1 MLSILIGDLQ
11 TRVFRERTPVP
22 HIQKEYGLNVP
33 KGERHFQSGINQKKL
48 MSQILPIGQDVHR
61 ALDNP
66 MVDTSMLEEY
76 ISCDYAFGALL
87 PDSPPDSGSEPC
99 SPPQINGR
107 MHPTCWSNGLQPS
120 RLTHSS
126 ESCRYMDRSPN
137 PGPGVHNLPAS
148 RDSCM
153 KVNNQGTSWNGSP
166 PPPCME
172 YDYQY
177 IQQMVSPSNRSSFS
191 SSKKRKHLHLEER
204 ENCTQTWNLDSSQT
218 PPADCMMDM
227 HGYESDG
234 QTVSS
239 IDKCYQSLMWKPYQT
254 SYWSSLYNAHS
265 EQIPAVGYQV
275 ITDKGFNFSTV
286 DEAYVC
292 QKKNHFQV
300 TVHIRVLGNPKY
312 IKTQLGLNPVDS
324 FYLKVFG
331 VKVEAMN
338 QTITIEQSQ
347 SDRTKRAFNPVTVN
361 LPPDQVTKVTLG
373 RLHFSETTANNMR
386 KKGKPNPDQR
396 YFMLVVGLYAVS
408 KEEPH
413 LVVAHVSERIIV
425 RASNPGQFE
434 NDNDVLWQRG
444 HVPETVV
451 SHGRVGI
458 NTDTPD
464 EALVV
469 CGNVKVMG
477 TVMHPSDSRAKRNI
491 QEVDTMEQL
500 RRIAQMRLVE
510 YDYKPEFATIM
521 GIDSL
526 HETGIIAQEVKNVL
540 PHAVKETG
548 NVTCENGETIEN
560 FLMVDKDQIFMENVG
575 AVKQLC
581 KLTNNLEMR
590 IEELE
595 LWNQKLA
602 KLKRISSLKQTT
614 SERSP
619 SRFNNINHVPLQ
631 MKAAPIK
638 AKIISG
644 RKEEDL
650 QVPPK
655 QQQCSKRIFQTTVIA
670 LISVM
675 ALCAL
680 TISTLYVLYVQEE
693 AIEREPPPS
702 QNNFTDIAS
711 SLMPSVYTTMMATT
725 KSMSTTTTQSSGG
738 QEINFCDILPC
749 DQEYCCSIQ
758 QTKLRNISYEK
769 RQYSEKRSPNKVSI
783 KTRWLDKPGF
793 SSDWIDTSISS
804 IQIVENQQIIDRH
817 FCRKSLH
824 CGSGIYFYAIPV
836 NKYTPTNMR
845 ITLEINTTEPLIIYQ
860 CKMTLG
866 NICNRGTYNRNKR
879 EVSPESTQGLQHH
892 WILPVARLFD
902 SEYHFRV
909 ATPDLA
915 NCSTDSHFAGF
926 LYTDY
931 FFYFYRECN

>member
-1 MLSILIGDLQ
+1 MRHCSNFSKARMYTEPWIILWWIQACWRSILAVTMHLDHC
-11 TRVFRERTPVP
+11 R
-22 HIQKEYGLNVP
+22 
-33 KGERHFQSGINQKKL
+33 
-48 MSQILPIGQDVHR
+48 IL
-61 ALDNP
+61 
-66 MVDTSMLEEY
+66 
-76 ISCDYAFGALL
+76 
-87 PDSPPDSGSEPC
+87 
-99 SPPQINGR
+99 
-107 MHPTCWSNGLQPS
+107 LQPS
-120 RLTHSS
+120 LSINSS
-126 ESCRYMDRSPN
+126 GSCRYMEQSAN
-137 PGPGVHNLPAS
+137 HSLLAS
-148 RDSCM
+148 QNSCL
-153 KVNNQGTSWNGSP
+153 KLNSQGLAWNGSSP
-166 PPPCME
+166 PSCME
-172 YDYQY
+172 YSYPY
-177 IQQMVSPSNRSSFS
+177 IQQSVSPSSRSSFS
-191 SSKKRKHLHLEER
+191 SSKKRKHVHLEER
-204 ENCTQTWNLDSSQT
+204 ENWSHNWNMDTRQT

-239 IDKCYQSLMWKPYQT
+239 IDKCYQSLTWKPYQT
-254 SYWSSLYNAHS
+254 SYWHSLYNAHS

-286 DEAYVC
+286 DDAYVC

-300 TVHIRVLGNPKY
+300 TAHIRVLGNPKY
-312 IKTQLGLNPVDS
+312 IKTQQGLNPVDS
-324 FYLKVFG
+324 FNLKVFG

-347 SDRTKRAFNPVTVN
+347 SDRSKRPFNPVTVN

-396 YFMLVVGLYAVS
+396 YFMLVVGLYAVT
-408 KEEPH
+408 KEEPF

-491 QEVDTMEQL
+491 QEVDTMDQL

-510 YDYKPEFATIM
+510 YDYRPEFATMM
-521 GIDSL
+521 GIDAL
-526 HETGIIAQEVKNVL
+526 HETGIIAQEVRNVL
-540 PHAVKETG
+540 PHAVRETG
-548 NVTCENGETIEN
+548 NITCENGETIEN
-560 FLMVDKDQIFMENVG
+560 LLMVDKDQIFMENVG

-614 SERSP
+614 SERST
-619 SRFNNINHVPLQ
+619 SRFSKINHVPLQ
-631 MKAAPIK
+631 KKAAPIK
-638 AKIISG
+638 AK
-644 RKEEDL
+644 K
-650 QVPPK
+650 VPTK
-655 QQQCSKRIFQTTVIA
+655 QQQCSRRIFQTTVIA

-680 TISTLYVLYVQEE
+680 TISTLYILYVQEE
-693 AIEREPPPS
+693 AIEREPPPPS
-702 QNNFTDIAS
+702 QNSFTDIAS
-711 SLMPSVYTTMMATT
+711 SLLPPIHTTMAITA
-725 KSMSTTTTQSSGG
+725 SMSTTQNPSAGR

-758 QTKLRNISYEK
+758 ESKQRNIAYENK
-769 RQYSEKRSPNKVSI
+769 QHSEKRNLSEVATNR
-783 KTRWLDKPGF
+783 RWPDKPGH

-804 IQIVENQQIIDRH
+804 MQIVENQQVIDRH
-817 FCRKSLH
+817 FCRKSLQ
-824 CGSGIYFYAIPV
+824 CGSGIYFHAIPV

-860 CKMTLG
+860 CKITLG
-866 NICNRGTYNRNKR
+866 NICNRGIYHRKKR
-879 EVSPESTQGLQHH
+879 DVSPESTQGLQHS
-892 WILPVARLFD
+892 WILPVARVFD

-915 NCSTDSHFAGF
+915 NCATDPHFAGI

-931 FFYFYRECN
+931 FLYFYRECS

>member
-1 MLSILIGDLQ
+1 MDRLDVLGENEALQ
-11 TRVFRERTPVP
+11 QFIED
-22 HIQKEYGLNVP
+22 
-33 KGERHFQSGINQKKL
+33 
-48 MSQILPIGQDVHR
+48 QDVHR

-66 MVDTSMLEEY
+66 MVDTRMLEEY
-76 ISCDYAFGALL
+76 ISSDYAFGALL

-99 SPPQINGR
+99 SPPQINGPI
-107 MHPTCWSNGLQPS
+107 HPTCWSIGLQPS
-120 RLTHSS
+120 LSTHSS
-126 ESCRYMDRSPN
+126 GSCRYVEQSLN
-137 PGPGVHNLPAS
+137 SGIHALSAS
-148 RDSCM
+148 QDNCM
-153 KVNNQGTSWNGSP
+153 KVNSQGTAWNGSP
-166 PPPCME
+166 PPSCME
-172 YDYQY
+172 YNYPY
-177 IQQMVSPSNRSSFS
+177 TQQRVSPSSRSSFS
-191 SSKKRKHLHLEER
+191 SSKKRKLVHLEER
-204 ENCTQTWNLDSSQT
+204 ENWSQAWNVDTRQT
-218 PPADCMMDM
+218 PPSDCMMDG
-227 HGYESDG
+227 HGYESDE

-239 IDKCYQSLMWKPYQT
+239 IDKCYQSLTWKPFQT
-254 SYWSSLYNAHS
+254 SNWSSLYNALS
-265 EQIPAVGYQV
+265 QQIPAVGYQV

-286 DEAYVC
+286 DDAYVC

-312 IKTQLGLNPVDS
+312 VKTQLGLNPVDN
-324 FYLKVFG
+324 FYLRVFG

-338 QTITIEQSQ
+338 QAITIEQSQ
-347 SDRTKRAFNPVTVN
+347 SDRSKRPFNPVTVT

-408 KEEPH
+408 KEESY

-434 NDNDVLWQRG
+434 NDNDVLWQKG

-458 NTDTPD
+458 NTDSPD

-491 QEVDTMEQL
+491 QEVDSMEQL

-510 YDYKPEFATIM
+510 YDYRPEFASVM

-526 HETGIIAQEVKNVL
+526 HETGIIAQEVRNVL
-540 PHAVKETG
+540 PHAVKQTG
-548 NVTCENGETIEN
+548 DVTCQNGETIEN
-560 FLMVDKDQIFMENVG
+560 LLMVDKDQIFMENVG

-619 SRFNNINHVPLQ
+619 SRFSKISQVPLQ
-631 MKAAPIK
+631 KKAPAIK
-638 AKIISG
+638 PKKVSG
-644 RKEEDL
+644 RKEELL
-650 QVPPK
+650 QVPTK

-680 TISTLYVLYVQEE
+680 TISTLYILYVQEE
-693 AIEREPPPS
+693 AIEREPPPT

-711 SLMPSVYTTMMATT
+711 SLIPSVYTTMTI
-725 KSMSTTTTQSSGG
+725 KNSMSTTTPHSSAEG
-738 QEINFCDILPC
+738 QEISFCDILPC

-758 QTKLRNISYEK
+758 QSKMRDMSYEK
-769 RQYSEKRSPNKVSI
+769 WLYSEPRNLSKVETNG
-783 KTRWLDKPGF
+783 KWHNKPGF

-804 IQIVENQQIIDRH
+804 MQIMENQQVISRH
-817 FCRKSLH
+817 FCRKSLQ

-836 NKYTPTNMR
+836 NKYTPINLR

-860 CKMTLG
+860 CRMTLG
-866 NICNRGTYNRNKR
+866 NICNRGTYNRKKR
-879 EVSPESTQGLQHH
+879 EASPESTQGLQHQ

-915 NCSTDSHFAGF
+915 NCSTDQHFAGI

-931 FFYFYRECN
+931 FLYFYRECN

>member
-1 MLSILIGDLQ
+1 MDRVDVLGENEALQ
-11 TRVFRERTPVP
+11 QFFEVIHFPSPEESV
-22 HIQKEYGLNVP
+22 HLNDC
-33 KGERHFQSGINQKKL
+33 
-48 MSQILPIGQDVHR
+48 QDVHR

-76 ISCDYAFGALL
+76 ICGALL

-99 SPPQINGR
+99 SPPQIIGR
-107 MHPTCWSNGLQPS
+107 IPPACWSSGLQS
-120 RLTHSS
+120 SLLTHSS
-126 ESCRYMDRSPN
+126 GSCRYVEQSPN
-137 PGPGVHNLPAS
+137 IGGHSLPAQQ
-148 RDSCM
+148 DSCM
-153 KVNNQGTSWNGSP
+153 KMNSQGTAWNGSP
-166 PPPCME
+166 PPSCME
-172 YDYQY
+172 YSYPY
-177 IQQMVSPSNRSSFS
+177 IQQRVSPSNRSSFS
-191 SSKKRKHLHLEER
+191 SSKKRKHIQLEES
-204 ENCTQTWNLDSSQT
+204 ENWSQTWTMDKRLT
-218 PPADCMMDM
+218 PPVDT

-239 IDKCYQSLMWKPYQT
+239 IDKNYQSLTWKPYQT
-254 SYWSSLYNAHS
+254 SYWNNLCNANS
-265 EQIPAVGYQV
+265 EQIPTVGYHV

-286 DEAYVC
+286 DDAYVC

-300 TVHIRVLGNPKY
+300 TVHIRVIGNPKY
-312 IKTQLGLNPVDS
+312 IKTQMGLNPVDS
-324 FYLKVFG
+324 FYMKVFG

-396 YFMLVVGLYAVS
+396 YFMLVIGLYAVT
-408 KEEPH
+408 KEETC
-413 LVVAHVSERIIV
+413 LVVAHVSERII
-425 RASNPGQFE
+425 ASNPGQFE

-444 HVPETVV
+444 HLPETLV

-458 NTDTPD
+458 NTDSPD

-477 TVMHPSDSRAKRNI
+477 MVMHPSDSRAKRNI
-491 QEVDTMEQL
+491 QEVDSLEQL
-500 RRIAQMRLVE
+500 RRIAKMRLVE

-540 PHAVKETG
+540 PHAVKEAG
-548 NVTCENGETIEN
+548 NVTCKNGETIEN

-602 KLKRISSLKQTT
+602 KLKRISSLKQNN
-614 SERSP
+614 SERSH
-619 SRFNNINHVPLQ
+619 SRYNKINHVPLQ
-631 MKAAPIK
+631 NKAAPIK
-638 AKIISG
+638 PKNISG
-644 RKEEDL
+644 RKEEYL
-650 QVPPK
+650 KVPTKK
-655 QQQCSKRIFQTTVIA
+655 QQCPKRIFQTTVIA

-680 TISTLYVLYVQEE
+680 TISTLYILYVQEE
-693 AIEREPPPS
+693 AIDREQPPL
-702 QNNFTDIAS
+702 QNNFTDIAT
-711 SLMPSVYTTMMATT
+711 SLMPVYTTMAATL
-725 KSMSTTTTQSSGG
+725 SMSTTTQHSPAGG

-758 QTKLRNISYEK
+758 ESKLRNSFEK
-769 RQYSEKRSPNKVSI
+769 KPYLLKRNLSNIAAS
-783 KTRWLDKPGF
+783 RGWHEKPGF
-793 SSDWIDTSISS
+793 SSDWIDTSIRSM
-804 IQIVENQQIIDRH
+804 QIVESQQVLDHH
-817 FCRKSLH
+817 FCRKSLQ
-824 CGSGIYFYAIPV
+824 CGSGTYFYAIPV

-866 NICNRGTYNRNKR
+866 NICNRGTYNRKKR
-879 EVSPESTQGLQHH
+879 DASPESTQGLQHH
-892 WILPVARLFD
+892 WTLPVARLFD

-915 NCSTDSHFAGF
+915 NCSTDPHFAGI

-931 FFYFYRECN
+931 YLYFYRECN

>member
-1 MLSILIGDLQ
+1 MDRLDVLGENEALQ
-11 TRVFRERTPVP
+11 QFFE
-22 HIQKEYGLNVP
+22 
-33 KGERHFQSGINQKKL
+33 
-48 MSQILPIGQDVHR
+48 GQDVHR

-76 ISCDYAFGALL
+76 ISSDYAFGALL

-107 MHPTCWSNGLQPS
+107 IHTTCWSNGLQPS
-120 RLTHSS
+120 LTTRVSG
-126 ESCRYMDRSPN
+126 SCRYMEQSPN
-137 PGPGVHNLPAS
+137 PGVRSHPTS
-148 RDSCM
+148 QDSCM
-153 KVNNQGTSWNGSP
+153 KVNNQGSAWNGSSP
-166 PPPCME
+166 PSCME
-172 YDYQY
+172 YNYPH
-177 IQQMVSPSNRSSFS
+177 IQPRVTPSNRSSVS
-191 SSKKRKHLHLEER
+191 SSKKRKHVHLEER
-204 ENCTQTWNLDSSQT
+204 EDWSKAWNVDTRQKS
-218 PPADCMMDM
+218 PADCMIDV

-239 IDKCYQSLMWKPYQT
+239 IDRCYQSLAWKPYQT
-254 SYWSSLYNAHS
+254 ASWSSLYNTHS
-265 EQIPAVGYQV
+265 EQIPALGYQV

-286 DEAYVC
+286 DDAYVC

-312 IKTQLGLNPVDS
+312 VRTQMGLNPVDS
-324 FYLKVFG
+324 FHLKVFG
-331 VKVEAMN
+331 VKVEATN

-347 SDRTKRAFNPVTVN
+347 ADRSKRPFHPVTVT

-396 YFMLVVGLYAVS
+396 YFMLVIGLYAVS
-408 KEEPH
+408 KGEPY

-477 TVMHPSDSRAKRNI
+477 TVMHPSDRRAKRNI

-510 YDYKPEFATIM
+510 YDYRPEFATTM

-526 HETGIIAQEVKNVL
+526 HETGIIAQEVRNVL
-540 PHAVKETG
+540 PHAVKEAG

-560 FLMVDKDQIFMENVG
+560 LLMVDKDQIFMENVG

-619 SRFNNINHVPLQ
+619 SRFSKISHVPLQ
-631 MKAAPIK
+631 KAAPMK
-638 AKIISG
+638 PKKVSG
-644 RKEEDL
+644 RKEDH
-650 QVPPK
+650 QVPTK
-655 QQQCSKRIFQTTVIA
+655 QQQCSKRIFQTTVMA

-680 TISTLYVLYVQEE
+680 TISTLYILYVQEE
-693 AIEREPPPS
+693 AIEREPPS
-702 QNNFTDIAS
+702 SVNNFTDITS
-711 SLMPSVYTTMMATT
+711 SLLPSIYTTLAIT
-725 KSMSTTTTQSSGG
+725 KSMSTTTRDSSGGG
-738 QEINFCDILPC
+738 QEISFCDILPC

-758 QTKLRNISYEK
+758 QSKLRDISYE
-769 RQYSEKRSPNKVSI
+769 REQYPE
-783 KTRWLDKPGF
+783 TRNLSKLATKWRWHNKPGY

-804 IQIVENQQIIDRH
+804 MQIVENQHVINRH
-817 FCRKSLH
+817 FCRKSLQ

-845 ITLEINTTEPLIIYQ
+845 ITLEINTTEPLIVYQ
-860 CKMTLG
+860 CKVTLG
-866 NICNRGTYNRNKR
+866 NICNRGTFNRKKR
-879 EVSPESTQGLQHH
+879 EASPESTQGLQHQ
-892 WILPVARLFD
+892 WILPAARLFD

-915 NCSTDSHFAGF
+915 NCSTDPHFAGI

-931 FFYFYRECN
+931 FLYFYRECK

>member
-1 MLSILIGDLQ
+1 MDPLDVLGENEALQ
-11 TRVFRERTPVP
+11 QFFE
-22 HIQKEYGLNVP
+22 
-33 KGERHFQSGINQKKL
+33 
-48 MSQILPIGQDVHR
+48 
-61 ALDNP
+61 
-66 MVDTSMLEEY
+66 
-76 ISCDYAFGALL
+76 
-87 PDSPPDSGSEPC
+87 
-99 SPPQINGR
+99 GR
-107 MHPTCWSNGLQPS
+107 IHPTPWSNGLQPS
-120 RLTHSS
+120 LSTNSS
-126 ESCRYMDRSPN
+126 GSCRYMEQSPN
-137 PGPGVHNLPAS
+137 SGGHSLPAS
-148 RDSCM
+148 QNTCM
-153 KVNNQGTSWNGSP
+153 KVNSQGLAWNGSSP
-166 PPPCME
+166 PSCME
-172 YDYQY
+172 YNYPY
-177 IQQMVSPSNRSSFS
+177 IQQSVSPSNRSSFS
-191 SSKKRKHLHLEER
+191 SSKKRKHVHLEER
-204 ENCTQTWNLDSSQT
+204 ENWSQTWNMDTRQT
-218 PPADCMMDM
+218 PPTDCMMDM

-239 IDKCYQSLMWKPYQT
+239 IDKYYQSLTWKPYQT
-254 SYWSSLYNAHS
+254 SYWSSLYDAQS

-286 DEAYVC
+286 DDAYVC

-300 TVHIRVLGNPKY
+300 TAHIRVLGNPKY
-312 IKTQLGLNPVDS
+312 IKTQLGLNPVDC
-324 FYLKVFG
+324 FHLKVFG

-347 SDRTKRAFNPVTVN
+347 SDRSKRPFNPVTVN
-361 LPPDQVTKVTLG
+361 LPADQVTKVTLG

-396 YFMLVVGLYAVS
+396 YFMLVVGLYAITK
-408 KEEPH
+408 KEPF

-477 TVMHPSDSRAKRNI
+477 TVMHPSDSRAKKNI

-510 YDYKPEFATIM
+510 YDYRPEFANIM

-526 HETGIIAQEVKNVL
+526 HETGIIAQEVRNVL
-540 PHAVKETG
+540 PHAVRDTG

-560 FLMVDKDQIFMENVG
+560 LLMVDKDQIFMENVG

-602 KLKRISSLKQTT
+602 KLKRISSLKQNT

-619 SRFNNINHVPLQ
+619 SRFSKVNHVPLQ
-631 MKAAPIK
+631 KKAAPIK
-638 AKIISG
+638 AK
-644 RKEEDL
+644 K
-650 QVPPK
+650 VPTK
-655 QQQCSKRIFQTTVIA
+655 QQQCSRRIFQTTVIA

-680 TISTLYVLYVQEE
+680 TISTLYILYVQEE
-693 AIEREPPPS
+693 AVEREPPSPE
-702 QNNFTDIAS
+702 NNFTDIAS
-711 SLMPSVYTTMMATT
+711 SLLPPIYTTMAITE
-725 KSMSTTTTQSSGG
+725 SMSTTTRRPSLGG
-738 QEINFCDILPC
+738 QEISFCDILPC

-758 QTKLRNISYEK
+758 PSKLRDIGHENELH
-769 RQYSEKRSPNKVSI
+769 SEKRNLSEIATNR
-783 KTRWLDKPGF
+783 RWPDKPGH

-804 IQIVENQQIIDRH
+804 ILIVENQQVIDRY
-817 FCRKSLH
+817 FCRKSLQ
-824 CGSGIYFYAIPV
+824 CGSGIYFYAIAV

-866 NICNRGTYNRNKR
+866 NICNRGTYNRKKR
-879 EVSPESTQGLQHH
+879 DVSPESTQGLQHH

-915 NCSTDSHFAGF
+915 NCSTDPHFAGI

-931 FFYFYRECN
+931 FFYFYRECM

>member
-1 MLSILIGDLQ
+1 MDQLDVLGENEALQ
-11 TRVFRERTPVP
+11 QFFE
-22 HIQKEYGLNVP
+22 
-33 KGERHFQSGINQKKL
+33 
-48 MSQILPIGQDVHR
+48 GQDVHR

-66 MVDTSMLEEY
+66 MVDTTMLEEY
-76 ISCDYAFGALL
+76 IGSDYAFGALL

-107 MHPTCWSNGLQPS
+107 IHPTCWSNGLQS
-120 RLTHSS
+120 SLLTHSS
-126 ESCRYMDRSPN
+126 GSCRYMEQSPTT
-137 PGPGVHNLPAS
+137 GVHSLPATQ
-148 RDSCM
+148 DSCI
-153 KVNNQGTSWNGSP
+153 KVNNQGTAWNGSP
-166 PPPCME
+166 PPSCME
-172 YDYQY
+172 YSYPY
-177 IQQMVSPSNRSSFS
+177 NQQRVSPSNRSSFS
-191 SSKKRKHLHLEER
+191 SSKKRKHAHLEES
-204 ENCTQTWNLDSSQT
+204 EKWSPQTWTMDTRQT
-218 PPADCMMDM
+218 PPADCMMDV

-239 IDKCYQSLMWKPYQT
+239 IDKNYQSLTWKPFQT
-254 SYWSSLYNAHS
+254 SYWNSLYNAHS

-275 ITDKGFNFSTV
+275 ITDKGFNLSTV
-286 DEAYVC
+286 DDAYVC

-300 TVHIRVLGNPKY
+300 TVHIRVIGNPKF
-312 IKTQLGLNPVDS
+312 IKTPLGINPVDS

-331 VKVEAMN
+331 VKVEAVN

-347 SDRTKRAFNPVTVN
+347 SDRTKRPFNPVMVN

-408 KEEPH
+408 KEETY
-413 LVVAHVSERIIV
+413 LIVAHVSERIIV

-491 QEVDTMEQL
+491 QEADTVEQL
-500 RRIAQMRLVE
+500 RRIARMRLVE
-510 YDYKPEFATIM
+510 YDYKPEFASVM

-526 HETGIIAQEVKNVL
+526 HETGLIAQEVRNVL

-614 SERSP
+614 SERSH
-619 SRFNNINHVPLQ
+619 SRFSKINHVPLQ
-631 MKAAPIK
+631 KKATPVK
-638 AKIISG
+638 TK
-644 RKEEDL
+644 K
-650 QVPPK
+650 VPTK

-680 TISTLYVLYVQEE
+680 TISTLYILYVQEE
-693 AIEREPPPS
+693 AIERDQPPL

-711 SLMPSVYTTMMATT
+711 SLIPSVYTTIAIT
-725 KSMSTTTTQSSGG
+725 KSMSTTTRHSPLEG
-738 QEINFCDILPC
+738 QEINFCELLPC
-749 DQEYCCSIQ
+749 NQVYCCSIQ
-758 QTKLRNISYEK
+758 ESKLRNSFEKEPYLEK
-769 RQYSEKRSPNKVSI
+769 RNRSKIVTNR
-783 KTRWLDKPGF
+783 RWLDKPGF
-793 SSDWIDTSISS
+793 SSDWIDTSIRSM
-804 IQIVENQQIIDRH
+804 QIVENQQVLDRH
-817 FCRKSLH
+817 FCRKSLQ

-836 NKYTPTNMR
+836 NKYTPINMR

-866 NICNRGTYNRNKR
+866 NICNRGTYNRRKR
-879 EVSPESTQGLQHH
+879 DASPESTQGLQHH

-915 NCSTDSHFAGF
+915 NCSTDPHFAGI

-931 FFYFYRECN
+931 YLYFYRECN

>member
-1 MLSILIGDLQ
+1 MDRLDVIGENEALQ
-11 TRVFRERTPVP
+11 LFFE
-22 HIQKEYGLNVP
+22 
-33 KGERHFQSGINQKKL
+33 
-48 MSQILPIGQDVHR
+48 GQDVHR

-76 ISCDYAFGALL
+76 ISSDYACGTLL

-107 MHPTCWSNGLQPS
+107 IHPTSWPNGLQPS
-120 RLTHSS
+120 ISTNSS
-126 ESCRYMDRSPN
+126 GSCRYMEQSPN
-137 PGPGVHNLPAS
+137 PGVHSLPAS
-148 RDSCM
+148 QNTCM
-153 KVNNQGTSWNGSP
+153 KANSQGLAWNESSSP
-166 PPPCME
+166 SCVE
-172 YDYQY
+172 YNYPY
-177 IQQMVSPSNRSSFS
+177 IQQSVSPSNRSSFS
-191 SSKKRKHLHLEER
+191 SSKKRKHVHLEER
-204 ENCTQTWNLDSSQT
+204 ENWSQTWSMDTRQT
-218 PPADCMMDM
+218 PPADCMVDM

-239 IDKCYQSLMWKPYQT
+239 IDKCYQSLTWKPYQT
-254 SYWSSLYNAHS
+254 SYWSSLYNSHS

-286 DEAYVC
+286 DDAYVC

-300 TVHIRVLGNPKY
+300 TAHIRVLGNPKY
-312 IKTQLGLNPVDS
+312 IKTQLGLNLVDS

-347 SDRTKRAFNPVTVN
+347 ADRSKRPFNPVTVN

-396 YFMLVVGLYAVS
+396 YFMLVVGLYGVA
-408 KEEPH
+408 KEETF

-510 YDYKPEFATIM
+510 YDYRPEFANIM

-526 HETGIIAQEVKNVL
+526 HETGIIAQEVRNVL
-540 PHAVKETG
+540 PHAVRDTG

-560 FLMVDKDQIFMENVG
+560 LLMVDKDQIFMENVG

-602 KLKRISSLKQTT
+602 KLKRISSLKQTA

-619 SRFNNINHVPLQ
+619 SRFSKVNHVPLQ
-631 MKAAPIK
+631 KKAAPIK
-638 AKIISG
+638 AKKI
-644 RKEEDL
+644 
-650 QVPPK
+650 PTK
-655 QQQCSKRIFQTTVIA
+655 QQQCSRRIFQTTVIA

-675 ALCAL
+675 TLCAL
-680 TISTLYVLYVQEE
+680 TISTLYILYVQEE
-693 AIEREPPPS
+693 AVEREPPPS
-702 QNNFTDIAS
+702 QNNFTDVAS
-711 SLMPSVYTTMMATT
+711 SLLPPIYTTMAAITE
-725 KSMSTTTTQSSGG
+725 SMSTTTQRPSAGG
-738 QEINFCDILPC
+738 QEISFCDILPC

-758 QTKLRNISYEK
+758 PSKLRDISHENE
-769 RQYSEKRSPNKVSI
+769 QHSEKRNLSEVATNR
-783 KTRWLDKPGF
+783 RWPDKPGH

-804 IQIVENQQIIDRH
+804 MQIVENQQVIDRY
-817 FCRKSLH
+817 FCRKSLQ
-824 CGSGIYFYAIPV
+824 CGSGIYYYAIPV

-866 NICNRGTYNRNKR
+866 NICNRGTYNRKKR
-879 EVSPESTQGLQHH
+879 DVSPESTQGIQHH

-915 NCSTDSHFAGF
+915 NCSTDPHFAGI

-931 FFYFYRECN
+931 FFYFYRECM

>member
-1 MLSILIGDLQ
+1 MDRLDVLGENEALQ
-11 TRVFRERTPVP
+11 QFFE
-22 HIQKEYGLNVP
+22 
-33 KGERHFQSGINQKKL
+33 
-48 MSQILPIGQDVHR
+48 GQDVHR

-76 ISCDYAFGALL
+76 LSSDYAFGALL

-99 SPPQINGR
+99 SPPQMNGR
-107 MHPTCWSNGLQPS
+107 IHPTCWPNGLQPS
-120 RLTHSS
+120 LSTHSS
-126 ESCRYMDRSPN
+126 VSCRYMEQLPN
-137 PGPGVHNLPAS
+137 PGIHSLPTS
-148 RDSCM
+148 QDNSM

-166 PPPCME
+166 PPSFME
-172 YDYQY
+172 YNYPC
-177 IQQMVSPSNRSSFS
+177 IQQRVSPSNRSSHS
-191 SSKKRKHLHLEER
+191 SFKKRKHVHLEER
-204 ENCTQTWNLDSSQT
+204 ENWSQTWNMDTRQS
-218 PPADCMMDM
+218 PPADCMTDM
-227 HGYESDG
+227 HGYDSDG

-239 IDKCYQSLMWKPYQT
+239 IDKCYQSLTWKPYQT
-254 SYWSSLYNAHS
+254 SHWSCLYNTHS
-265 EQIPAVGYQV
+265 EKIPAVGYQV

-286 DEAYVC
+286 DDAYVC

-300 TVHIRVLGNPKY
+300 TVHIRVIGNPKY
-312 IKTQLGLNPVDS
+312 IRTQLGLNPVDR
-324 FYLKVFG
+324 FILKVFG

-347 SDRTKRAFNPVTVN
+347 SDRSKRAFNPITVN

-396 YFMLVVGLYAVS
+396 YFMLVVGLYAIS
-408 KEEPH
+408 KDEPY

-434 NDNDVLWQRG
+434 NDNDALWQRG

-500 RRIAQMRLVE
+500 QRIAQMRLVE
-510 YDYKPEFATIM
+510 YNYRPEFATIM

-526 HETGIIAQEVKNVL
+526 HETGIIAQEVRNIL

-548 NVTCENGETIEN
+548 NVTCDNGETIEN

-602 KLKRISSLKQTT
+602 KLKQISSLKHTT

-619 SRFNNINHVPLQ
+619 SRYSKVNHVPLQ
-631 MKAAPIK
+631 NKTVPRK
-638 AKIISG
+638 AK
-644 RKEEDL
+644 K
-650 QVPPK
+650 VPTK
-655 QQQCSKRIFQTTVIA
+655 QQQCSRRIFHTTVIA
-670 LISVM
+670 LVSVM

-680 TISTLYVLYVQEE
+680 TISTLYILYVQEE
-693 AIEREPPPS
+693 AIERDQS
-702 QNNFTDIAS
+702 QNNFTELAS
-711 SLMPSVYTTMMATT
+711 SLMPSVYTTMAIIE
-725 KSMSTTTTQSSGG
+725 SMSTTTQQPSAGG
-738 QEINFCDILPC
+738 QEISFCDILPC

-758 QTKLRNISYEK
+758 QSKMRNISYEEG
-769 RQYSEKRSPNKVSI
+769 QYPEKRDLNKAAI
-783 KTRWLDKPGF
+783 NRRWQNKPGF
-793 SSDWIDTSISS
+793 SSDWTDTSVSS
-804 IQIVENQQIIDRH
+804 MQIVENQQVINHH
-817 FCRKSLH
+817 FCRKSLQ

-860 CKMTLG
+860 CKITLG
-866 NICNRGTYNRNKR
+866 NICNRGTYNRKKR
-879 EVSPESTQGLQHH
+879 DLSPESTQGLQHH

-909 ATPDLA
+909 AIPDLA
-915 NCSTDSHFAGF
+915 NCSTDSHFAGIR
-926 LYTDY
+926 YTDY
-931 FFYFYRECN
+931 FFYFYRECNF